1 MWLWQL
7 VLASTLR
14 EGSSRSKRVA
24 LLGCIEKIGIQKH
37 FECKFQVKAAKF
49 FSFSSAMAIAVLTVW
64 FTFGGSSTASGPLHV
79 VQNLNNA
86 EVRILLILAHTDP
99 ILAHYTEHLAWLPNM
114 GKDSRPEG
122 RDSNAWTNDYAVGYW
137 LSGPPEDL
145 PDMLRRLKVVFDPID
160 LPQEFAETER
170 DIILREYDWRMANN
184 PDAQAAEEMDP
195 FLYKGNAIAA
205 SVIGTPDQ
213 IKALTYDDA
222 KAFHAETH
230 RPERARLVV
239 TGGVTKRQLAKAME
253 EAGFPDLEANRE
265 DIAPPPFTLAAPEA
279 RILRY
284 PDPNAAP
291 RMTWRKVVALAEPV
305 DFDLL
310 EAQTA
315 LARDILDTNLP
326 GGLAGPLRF
335 DAFVTKSFGIS
346 ITPIDETHIELIFT
360 AEPDKGI
367 GFAGMLSAFEA
378 ALSASAKGVPTT
390 TYHRVRERFKG
401 FWPDWSDDE
410 ESARWMANYTLSR
423 VSTLRE
429 SKTERQ
435 IRKIDA
441 QIEASDINTILAAL
455 AGPGRTAIAF
465 IGTDPSP

>member
-1 MWLWQL
+1 MLIKVFKARSFIFSIS
-7 VLASTLR
+7 VLCMSFL
-14 EGSSRSKRVA
+14 A
-24 LLGCIEKIGIQKH
+24 LLLIGID
-37 FECKFQVKAAKF
+37 FP
-49 FSFSSAMAIAVLTVW
+49 SSAKYVLHKSLPTI
-64 FTFGGSSTASGPLHV
+64 
-79 VQNLNNA
+79 
-86 EVRILLILAHTDP
+86 EVHLSIPTERQM
-99 ILAHYTEHLAWLPNM
+99 LAHYTEHLAWLPNI
-114 GKDSRPEG
+114 GKDSRPED

-145 PDMLRRLKVVFDPID
+145 TDMLRRLKVVFDPID
-160 LPQEFAETER
+160 LPREMAETER

-195 FLYKGNAIAA
+195 FLYQGNAIAA

-213 IKALTYDDA
+213 IKALTYGDA

-239 TGGVTKRQLAKAME
+239 TGDVTKRQLAKAMAE
-253 EAGFPDLEANRE
+253 SGFPDLDANRE
-265 DIAPPPFTLAAPEA
+265 DIAPPPFTLAELET
-279 RILRY
+279 RIFRY
-284 PDPNAAP
+284 PDPAAAP
-291 RMTWRKVVALAEPV
+291 RMTWRKVVALGEPV

-335 DAFVTKSFGIS
+335 DAFVTKNFGIS
-346 ITPIDETHIELIFT
+346 ITPIDETHIELIFS
-360 AEPDKGI
+360 AEPDQNV
-367 GFAGMLSAFEA
+367 GFAAMKLAFEA
-378 ALSASAKGVPTT
+378 ALAASAEGVPTT
-390 TYHRVRERFKG
+390 TYDRVSERFKG

-410 ESARWMANYTLSR
+410 ETGDWMADYTLSR
-423 VSTLRE
+423 VSVLRE
-429 SKTERQ
+429 PKTERQ
-435 IRKIDA
+435 MRKINA
-441 QIEASDINTILAAL
+441 QIDAADINTILAAI

>member
-1 MWLWQL
+1 MLGVFFAIGRHGFL
-7 VLASTLR
+7 DKRSSTFGVPLSNV
-14 EGSSRSKRVA
+14 SSTSAHV
-24 LLGCIEKIGIQKH
+24 
-37 FECKFQVKAAKF
+37 V
-49 FSFSSAMAIAVLTVW
+49 FSS
-64 FTFGGSSTASGPLHV
+64 GGQSTH
-79 VQNLNNA
+79 
-86 EVRILLILAHTDP
+86 I
-99 ILAHYTEHLAWLPNM
+99 AHYTEHLAWLPNI
-114 GKDSRPEG
+114 GKNSRPED

-184 PDAQAAEEMDP
+184 PDAQAAEDMEA
-195 FLYKGNAIAA
+195 FLYEGNAIAA

-213 IKALTYDDA
+213 IKTLSYDEA

-239 TGGVTKRQLAKAME
+239 VGDVTERQMAKAME
-253 EAGFPDLEANRE
+253 EAGFPDLDANHE
-265 DIAPPPFTLAAPEA
+265 DITPPPFTLAAPEV
-279 RILRY
+279 RTFRY
-284 PDPNAAP
+284 PGPNAAP
-291 RMTWRKVVALAEPV
+291 RMTWRKVVAMAEPV

-346 ITPIDETHIELIFT
+346 IAPINDTHIELIFT
-360 AEPDKGI
+360 AEPDKGVSL
-367 GFAGMLSAFEA
+367 AAMQSAFES
-378 ALSASAKGVPTT
+378 ALSASAKGVPDA
-390 TYHRVRERFKG
+390 TYERVRERFKG
-401 FWPDWSDDE
+401 FWPDWSDE
-410 ESARWMANYTLSR
+410 EETARWMANYTLSR
-423 VSTLRE
+423 VSVLRE
-429 SKTERQ
+429 PKTERQ
-435 IRKIDA
+435 IRKVGAQIDA
-441 QIEASDINTILAAL
+441 ADINTILVAL